1 MRIGRKYVPT
11 TVRFDVVVSVLLL
24 SAFFA
29 RLLAL
34 TSAPLALSWK
44 NRNYYNFCHHRKSF
58 ATFCPGNVICS
69 GIVEI
74 KIIAR
79 ATSPSHNLNSIK
91 SSRKSSL
98 VRKAM
103 KQTFFEERWN
113 MTWFNITDRIWQ
125 GWLGLCKGI
134 GGASSD
140 KKLLN
145 NSINAGRLWGTD
157 LNKLSSTR
165 LVYTMPPYHVAARAK
180 EGKKRHFN
188 VAPGNSDIPANI
200 QMWGNSHLSPNP
212 SPSIV
217 SSA

>member
-1 MRIGRKYVPT
+1 
-11 TVRFDVVVSVLLL
+11 
-24 SAFFA
+24 
-29 RLLAL
+29 
-34 TSAPLALSWK
+34 
-44 NRNYYNFCHHRKSF
+44 
-58 ATFCPGNVICS
+58 
-69 GIVEI
+69 
-74 KIIAR
+74 
-79 ATSPSHNLNSIK
+79 
-91 SSRKSSL
+91 
-98 VRKAM
+98 M

-113 MTWFNITDRIWQ
+113 MTQLYITDRIWQ

-134 GGASSD
+134 GGVSSD

-165 LVYTMPPYHVAARAK
+165 LVYTMPAYHVAARAK

-212 SPSIV
+212 PLPLLLSHLHKSNISRTPFSKRVTFQRAPTTTALRQKLDLKEKGKIPSDI
-217 SSA
+217 AYF